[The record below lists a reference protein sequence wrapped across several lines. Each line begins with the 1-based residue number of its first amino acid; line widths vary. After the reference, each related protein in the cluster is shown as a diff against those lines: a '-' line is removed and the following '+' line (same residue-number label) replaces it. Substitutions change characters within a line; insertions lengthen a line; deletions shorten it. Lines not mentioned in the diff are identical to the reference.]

1 MQKRFFLLIIL
12 GVLIHL
18 SCESESRIVVDF
30 CLQLDEKGN
39 CIEPQKS
46 FPYGSQVYVSCTS
59 TQAFEGKELKGN
71 IYFVQDGKRVFFNY
85 KDFDLQEGDVN
96 VNSYIPFD
104 QFGGKGGFYVEFV
117 DENNQI
123 LGGNELEIIE

>member
-1 MQKRFFLLIIL
+1 MQKQFFLLLVL
-12 GVLIHL
+12 GTLIGL
-18 SCESESRIVVDF
+18 SCESEPRIVVDF

-39 CIEPQKS
+39 CIEPQTT
-46 FPYGSQVYVSCTS
+46 FAYGSQVYVSCTS
-59 TQAFEGKELKGN
+59 AQAFEGKKLKGN
-71 IYFVQDGKRVFFNY
+71 IYFVQDGEKVFFNY
-85 KDFDLQEGDVN
+85 KNFDLQEGDVN
-96 VNSYIPFD
+96 VNTYIPFD

>member
-1 MQKRFFLLIIL
+1 MQKRVFLLIIL
-12 GVLIHL
+12 GIVIHL
-18 SCESESRIVVDF
+18 SCESEPRIVVDF

-46 FPYGSQVYVSCTS
+46 FSYGSQVYVSCTS
-59 TQAFEGKELKGN
+59 TQAFEGKKLKGN

-85 KDFDLQEGDVN
+85 KDFDLEEGDVN

-117 DENNQI
+117 DKNNQI